1 MQLTEF
7 KAAGGNI
14 LTLEVRTEIRQA
26 RFEAICRD
34 LDKAVAVLEK
44 IRLVLVMRHY
54 PSFNSA
60 EDFYDDLRFLR
71 LYDHAIEKVAVVCDR
86 SWKETWVGVFSL
98 FSGISMEFFGTE
110 QPEAVTRWIQGGSRQ

>member
-14 LTLEVRTEIRQA
+14 LTLEVRSEIRQA
-26 RFEAICRD
+26 RFKAICKD
-34 LDKAVAVLEK
+34 LDEAVIVLGK
-44 IRLVLVMRHY
+44 IRLVVVMRHY

-71 LYDHAIEKVAVVCDR
+71 MYDHAIEKVAVVCDR
-86 SWKETWVGVFSL
+86 VWKETWVGIFSL
-98 FSGISMEFFGTE
+98 FSGIPMAFFDLG
-110 QPEAVTRWIQGGSRQ
+110 QADAVTRWIQGG